1 MYNQDYLQ
9 HYGILGMHWGKRSTS
24 IKDIKGLASK
34 NEKMKAKLESTINKA
49 DKNKVKVD
57 KLTAKL
63 QKHGNYKTTIG
74 YTMAK
79 DTGKKLSKKLH
90 IDKKLNKRIDKLKLR
105 LEKNQKLM
113 QTKVTELPKE
123 DVKNGKSIV
132 NSIIN

>member
-1 MYNQDYLQ
+1 MYNQDYLK
-9 HYGILGMHWGKRSTS
+9 HYGILGMHWGKRTAS
-24 IKDIKGLASK
+24 IKDIKSLASK
-34 NEKMKAKLESTINKA
+34 NEKMKSKLESTINKA

-57 KLTAKL
+57 KLTTKL

-79 DTGKKLSKKLH
+79 DTGRKLSKKLH

-105 LEKNQKLM
+105 LEKNEKLM

-123 DVKNGKSIV
+123 DVKAGKSIV